1 MEEIRAEKKLT
12 IKDLPQEERP
22 RERMRE
28 YGADKLS
35 NSELLAIILRTGF
48 KDETVIHLAE
58 RILYQAGGLRFL
70 PEYTLEELQQIKG
83 MGLAKS
89 VQIKAA
95 LELGRRIAASL
106 KPANNVFT
114 SPQDV
119 AAFLKEEMRYYKK
132 EYFKI
137 ILLNTKNQVI
147 SVDDISVGSLNSSI
161 VHPREIFNPSVK
173 KSAATLILV
182 HNHPSGDPSPSRE
195 DLEVTKRLV
204 EGGKILG
211 IKILDHIV
219 IGENSYFSFKEKCL
233 MED

>member
-1 MEEIRAEKKLT
+1 MKEF
-12 IKDLPQEERP
+12 
-22 RERMRE
+22 
-28 YGADKLS
+28 GADKLS
-35 NSELLAIILRTGF
+35 NTELLAIILRTGY
-48 KDETVIHLAE
+48 KNETVIHLAE

-95 LELGRRIAASL
+95 LELGRRIGASL
-106 KPANNVFT
+106 KPANAAFT
-114 SPQDV
+114 SPQEV

-147 SVDDISVGSLNSSI
+147 SVEDISVGSLNSSI

-173 KSAATLILV
+173 KSAAALILV

-211 IKILDHIV
+211 IKVLDHIV
-219 IGENSYFSFKEKCL
+219 IGENSYFSFKEKGI

>member
-1 MEEIRAEKKLT
+1 M
-12 IKDLPQEERP
+12 KDLPPEERP
-22 RERMRE
+22 RERMQAF
-28 YGADKLS
+28 GADKLS
-35 NSELLAIILRTGF
+35 NTELLAIILRTGY

-58 RILYQAGGLRFL
+58 RILHRGGGLRFL
-70 PEYTLEELQQIKG
+70 PDFTLEELQQIKG
-83 MGLAKS
+83 VGLAKA

-95 LELGRRIAASL
+95 LELGRRLAASMR
-106 KPANNVFT
+106 PSSTAFS

-147 SVDDISVGSLNSSI
+147 AVEDISVGSLNSSI
-161 VHPREIFNPSVK
+161 VHPREIFNPSIK
-173 KSAATLILV
+173 KSAASLILV
-182 HNHPSGDPSPSRE
+182 HNHPSGDPTPSRE
-195 DLEVTKRLV
+195 DMEVTKRLA

-211 IKILDHIV
+211 IKVLDHIV
-219 IGENSYFSFKEKCL
+219 IGENSFFSFKEKGL